1 MISVGIVGFGRIGAE
16 HAGWLSKCANAR
28 ALAVADATAA
38 RQEMA
43 RGRGLVVY
51 STIEELL
58 RDPAVD
64 AVVVSTPTSMH
75 FEHVQLA
82 LNAGK
87 HVLVEKPMA
96 LDLEAAL
103 GMAELAER
111 KKRVLSVFQNRRW
124 DVDYL
129 TVAKHVGENV

>member
-1 MISVGIVGFGRIGAE
+1 MAVSIGIIGFGRIGAE
-16 HAGWLSKCANAR
+16 HSGWISRCANAR
-28 ALAVADATAA
+28 AVAVADATAA

-43 RGRGLVVY
+43 RGRGLKVY
-51 STIEELL
+51 SDITGLL
-58 RDPAVD
+58 GDSSID

-75 FEHVQLA
+75 FEHVQAA

-96 LDLEAAL
+96 LDLEAAR

-111 KKRVLSVFQNRRW
+111 K
-124 DVDYL
+124 
-129 TVAKHVGENV
+129 G